1 MNLIAD
7 VEPSNRS
14 GARGRPR
21 DEQATRAIAEAAL
34 RQLDELGYAQMSME
48 SVANEAG
55 VSRATVYR
63 RHKDKADLI
72 TAAIA
77 CNVGGKFSDRP
88 SGNPREELV
97 EYLDQFDRRFG
108 EGCIEVIGTLLASH
122 EEREGLALH
131 RQRIVEPRLA
141 HARGLLVR
149 AQELGVLAADI
160 DVDLAVEMLAGSVF
174 ARRIHGTASSL
185 DWAQRAVDMIWR

>member
-1 MNLIAD
+1 MNIVGD
-7 VEPSNRS
+7 VESKRS

-48 SVANEAG
+48 SIANEAG

-63 RHKDKADLI
+63 RYKDKADLI
-72 TAAIA
+72 TATIA
-77 CNVGGKFSDRP
+77 CGAGGRFSEGP
-88 SGNPREELV
+88 SDNPRAELV
-97 EYLDQFDRRFG
+97 EYLDQFDKRFG

-131 RQRIVEPRLA
+131 RQRIVEPRIA
-141 HARGLLVR
+141 HARRLLVR

-174 ARRIHGTASSL
+174 ARRIHGTPSAF